1 MEAALESAHQHLL
14 SDNEGVPGALFPVL
28 VRTKAVADYNIIK
41 CKLLLKLDHVKSL
54 TLNKTEVEGERQWE
68 EGKRTEFLSPH
79 ALKLRAHYL
88 TFICQI
94 TETEK
99 LVSSFPD
106 NHHKSKQ
113 KELKVAAAKG

>member
-1 MEAALESAHQHLL
+1 M
-14 SDNEGVPGALFPVL
+14 
-28 VRTKAVADYNIIK
+28 ADYNISSA
-41 CKLLLKLDHVKSL
+41 KLVLKLDCVKHM

-68 EGKRTEFLSPH
+68 EGKLTEFLIPR
-79 ALKLRAHYL
+79 APKPRAHYL
-88 TFICQI
+88 KFICQI

-99 LVSSFPD
+99 LASSFPD